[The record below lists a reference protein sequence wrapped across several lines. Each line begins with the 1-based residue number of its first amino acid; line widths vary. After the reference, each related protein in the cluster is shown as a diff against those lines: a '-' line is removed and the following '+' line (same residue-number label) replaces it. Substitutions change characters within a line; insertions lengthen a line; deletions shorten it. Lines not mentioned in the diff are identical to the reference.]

1 MLKNKSVMSVME
13 YQASQKKQS
22 KYNNTKVLY
31 NGIAFDSQLECK
43 RYQQLVLLEKA
54 GLISNL
60 VLQVRYELQPAFTYQ
75 GKRVRAIEYIS
86 DFQYVENGITVLEDT
101 KGYTTKDFLLKEKM
115 LKYRY
120 PHVEF
125 RRITKV

>member
-1 MLKNKSVMSVME
+1 ME

-31 NGIAFDSQLECK
+31 NDISFDSQLECR

-60 VLQVRYELQPAFTYQ
+60 VLQVRYELQPAFVYQ

-86 DFQYVENGITVLEDT
+86 DFQYIENGVTILEDT

-120 PHVEF
+120 PHIEF